1 MAAEEFV
8 LIPRTVYI
16 REQPEIV
23 QILED
28 PNVKNKAT
36 HISMLQRDSN
46 SKPQEEQNNFLELE
60 QSSNILE
67 KILSELKSLPK
78 IKLQRAETILK
89 KILASNKFTLDKNLN
104 LVFNGTATNIPAASF
119 LYNLS
124 QPTKVINKVVYSQL
138 ISELNLGNHLV
149 LNKHARDIIEQ
160 IRLGK
165 VATFEKPE
173 VSSDDEELSFKT
185 PEKTIPYWKTYHLPS
200 KIFEQAVHSKP
211 GGIRKR
217 PKP

>member
-1 MAAEEFV
+1 MTAEEFV

-104 LVFNGTATNIPAASF
+104 LEFNRTSTKIPAASF
-119 LYNLS
+119 LNNLL
-124 QPTKVINKVVYSQL
+124 QPT
-138 ISELNLGNHLV
+138 
-149 LNKHARDIIEQ
+149 
-160 IRLGK
+160 
-165 VATFEKPE
+165 
-173 VSSDDEELSFKT
+173 
-185 PEKTIPYWKTYHLPS
+185 
-200 KIFEQAVHSKP
+200 
-211 GGIRKR
+211 
-217 PKP
+217 

>member
-1 MAAEEFV
+1 MTAEEFV

-78 IKLQRAETILK
+78 IKLQRAETIFK
-89 KILASNKFTLDKNLN
+89 KICLPMNL
-104 LVFNGTATNIPAASF
+104 LWI
-119 LYNLS
+119 
-124 QPTKVINKVVYSQL
+124 
-138 ISELNLGNHLV
+138 
-149 LNKHARDIIEQ
+149 
-160 IRLGK
+160 
-165 VATFEKPE
+165 
-173 VSSDDEELSFKT
+173 
-185 PEKTIPYWKTYHLPS
+185 
-200 KIFEQAVHSKP
+200 KI
-211 GGIRKR
+211 
-217 PKP
+217 

>member
-16 REQPEIV
+16 REQEIV

-104 LVFNGTATNIPAASF
+104 LEFNRTSTKIPAASF
-119 LYNLS
+119 LNNLL
-124 QPTKVINKVVYSQL
+124 QPT
-138 ISELNLGNHLV
+138 
-149 LNKHARDIIEQ
+149 
-160 IRLGK
+160 
-165 VATFEKPE
+165 
-173 VSSDDEELSFKT
+173 
-185 PEKTIPYWKTYHLPS
+185 
-200 KIFEQAVHSKP
+200 
-211 GGIRKR
+211 
-217 PKP
+217 

>member
-1 MAAEEFV
+1 M
-8 LIPRTVYI
+8 P
-16 REQPEIV
+16 
-23 QILED
+23 
-28 PNVKNKAT
+28 
-36 HISMLQRDSN
+36 SN
-46 SKPQEEQNNFLELE
+46 E
-60 QSSNILE
+60 
-67 KILSELKSLPK
+67 
-78 IKLQRAETILK
+78 
-89 KILASNKFTLDKNLN
+89 FTLDKNLN

-119 LYNLS
+119 LYNLL
-124 QPTKVINKVVYSQL
+124 QPTKAINKVVYSQL
-138 ISELNLGNHLV
+138 LSELNLGNHLV
-149 LNKHARDIIEQ
+149 LNKHARDIIDQ

-165 VATFEKPE
+165 VAVEKTE